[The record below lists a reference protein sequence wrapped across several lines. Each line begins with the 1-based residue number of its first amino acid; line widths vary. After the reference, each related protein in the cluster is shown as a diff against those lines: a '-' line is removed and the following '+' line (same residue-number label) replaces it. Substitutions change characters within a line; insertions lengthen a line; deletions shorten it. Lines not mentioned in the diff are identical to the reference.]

1 MRKLLL
7 IVLMLPLAAVAQV
20 RFGYLNY
27 NEARQHV
34 PQYKEAKAHYDELL
48 KRCEQELVRNEE
60 ELTRNYVSFLDGQR
74 DFPEP
79 ILRKRQK
86 ELQDLVDRSIVF
98 RDQVK
103 KWLVQAHDSLFA
115 PVNAIID
122 DAIARVCIHNELAY
136 VIDTEKS
143 GYLYVNPAMGFDVTK
158 AVIGTILKSGEPQ
171 TIQATDGRLFL
182 IKDPV
187 PNDSI
192 SKVATDEQL
201 IIEEE
206 EGSSE
211 GENEAAEGAYH

>member
-7 IVLMLPLAAVAQV
+7 LLLLFPLASVAQI

-27 NEARQHV
+27 KEALQQV
-34 PQYKEAKAHYDELL
+34 PQYKEAQAHYDELV

-60 ELTRNYVSFLDGQR
+60 ELTRNYVAFLDGQR

-86 ELQDLVDRSIVF
+86 EVQDLVDRSIIF

-103 KWLVQAHDSLFA
+103 KWLVHAHDSLFA
-115 PVNAIID
+115 PVNAIVD
-122 DAIARVCIHNELAY
+122 DAIARVCMHNELAY

-143 GYLYVNPAMGFDVTK
+143 GYLFVNPAMGFDVTK
-158 AVIGTILKSGEPQ
+158 AVINTILRSGEPQ
-171 TIQATDGRLFL
+171 TIQATDSRLFL
-182 IKDPV
+182 VKDSV

-192 SKVATDEQL
+192 TKVSTDEQE

-206 EGSSE
+206 GNND
-211 GENEAAEGAYH
+211 GENEAAEGAFH

>member
-7 IVLMLPLAAVAQV
+7 LLLLFPLASVAQI

-27 NEARQHV
+27 KEALQQV
-34 PQYKEAKAHYDELL
+34 PQYKEAQAHYDELV

-60 ELTRNYVSFLDGQR
+60 ELTRNYVAFLDGQR

-86 ELQDLVDRSIVF
+86 EVQDLVDRSIIF

-103 KWLVQAHDSLFA
+103 KWLVHAHDSLFA
-115 PVNAIID
+115 PVNAIVD
-122 DAIARVCIHNELAY
+122 DAIARVCMHNELAY

-143 GYLYVNPAMGFDVTK
+143 GYLFVNPAMGFDVTK
-158 AVIGTILKSGEPQ
+158 AVINTILRSGEPQ
-171 TIQATDGRLFL
+171 TIQATDSRLFL
-182 IKDPV
+182 IKDSV

-192 SKVATDEQL
+192 TKVSTDEQE

-206 EGSSE
+206 GNND
-211 GENEAAEGAYH
+211 GENEAAEGAFH